1 MNFAIV
7 RYLIGW
13 MLGIESIFLL
23 LPALTAV
30 IYGEPE
36 LPAYRGR
43 HQSRRRGAPVPQ
55 KAEEHPLLRP

>member
-30 IYGEPE
+30 IYGEPV
-36 LPAYRGR
+36 LPA
-43 HQSRRRGAPVPQ
+43 
-55 KAEEHPLLRP
+55 